1 MTAGVATRLADQ
13 PAWARVRALLPRR
26 SDLNAMRRQPRR
38 DLLAGL
44 TVAIVALPLA
54 LAFGI
59 ATGLGAEAG
68 LVTAVV
74 AGILAAVFGG
84 SNLQVSGPTGA
95 MTVVLLP
102 IVGTYGRDG
111 VLIVGLMAGV
121 LLIGFAIA
129 RAGRLMRYVPLS
141 VIEGFTVGIAI
152 VIALQQVPAALGVP
166 VQAEGAI
173 AGAIT
178 AFTTWMTNPDLPPPL
193 VAVGVA
199 ATILIGARLRPGV
212 PLGLAAVVVATV
224 IVGVTGASLATIGR
238 LPPGLPSPTLPGVD
252 PAVLGA
258 LVVPALAVALLA
270 ALESLLSAS
279 VADAMT
285 VNQRHDPDRELFG
298 QGVANLALPFFGG
311 VPSTAAIARTAV
323 NVRSGGRSRLAPITH
338 SLVLLVVVAVF
349 APLVGS
355 IPLAALAG
363 VLFATTVQM
372 VEGSGVVPLL
382 RSTSGDAAAL
392 IVTVVATVV
401 VDLVTAVVLGVVVA
415 GAFALRDLAA
425 TVRLDAVPLDDEPL
439 DEDAHVAEERALLD
453 EHIVAYRV
461 EGPLF
466 FAAAQAF
473 LPELVE
479 VAEVKVL
486 ILRMSRVQSL
496 DATGASVLAD
506 AVHRL
511 EGRGITVL
519 LSGVQP
525 AHRAVIER
533 FGVYDRLAH
542 ERHVFPSTPA
552 AIEHARLHVARTM
565 HDPPQAGTGTR

>member
-1 MTAGVATRLADQ
+1 
-13 PAWARVRALLPRR
+13 
-26 SDLNAMRRQPRR
+26 
-38 DLLAGL
+38 
-44 TVAIVALPLA
+44 
-54 LAFGI
+54 
-59 ATGLGAEAG
+59 
-68 LVTAVV
+68 
-74 AGILAAVFGG
+74 
-84 SNLQVSGPTGA
+84 
-95 MTVVLLP
+95 
-102 IVGTYGRDG
+102 
-111 VLIVGLMAGV
+111 VLIVGLMAGI
-121 LLIGFAIA
+121 LLVGFAVA

-152 VIALQQVPAALGVP
+152 VIALQQVPASLGITVP
-166 VQAEGAI
+166 AEGAI
-173 AGAIT
+173 TGALT
-178 AFTTWMTNPDLPPPL
+178 ALATWVASPDLVPPL
-193 VAVGVA
+193 IAFGVA
-199 ATILIGARLRPGV
+199 TAILVGARLRPGV
-212 PLGLAAVVVATV
+212 PLGLAAVAVATMV
-224 IVGVTGASLATIGR
+224 VGATGASLATIGR
-238 LPPGLPSPTLPGVD
+238 LPSGLPPPSLPSID

-285 VNQRHDPDRELFG
+285 VNQRHDPNRELFG
-298 QGVANLALPFFGG
+298 QGIANLALPFFGG

-323 NVRSGGRSRLAPITH
+323 NVRSGGRSRLAPIAH
-338 SLVLLVVVAVF
+338 SVILLVVVAAF

-363 VLFATTVQM
+363 VLFATAVQM
-372 VEGSGVVPLL
+372 IEGSGVVPLV
-382 RSTSGDAAAL
+382 RSTPGDAVAL
-392 IVTVVATVV
+392 IVTVVATVA

-425 TVRLDAVPLDDEPL
+425 TVRLDEVPLHDEPL
-439 DEDAHVAEERALLD
+439 DDDAHVAEEQALLD

-479 VAEVKVL
+479 VAEVRVL

-519 LSGVQP
+519 LSGVRP
-525 AHRAVIER
+525 AHRSVIER
-533 FGVYDRLAH
+533 LGVYERLAH

-565 HDPPQAGTGTR
+565 HDEPA